1 MATATGGLN
10 PRNKRNWS
18 FRSAESRSGSPEA
31 AEPWWRT
38 PLLIA
43 FFVLMAAGGAA
54 FQYRAAGARG
64 ETKRRPSM
72 TCRERQ
78 PLCERD
84 DQYLAAK
91 LLKWGVVKIVASK
104 EQADC
109 VASFGR
115 EAERI
120 AEPFRKGADARA
132 DAVSGPEKTD
142 KLSVY
147 FNGFVYSTSASV
159 EIVHRES
166 SFLVWSASKTLARR
180 LVKQFKSDY

>member
-1 MATATGGLN
+1 
-10 PRNKRNWS
+10 
-18 FRSAESRSGSPEA
+18 
-31 AEPWWRT
+31 
-38 PLLIA
+38 
-43 FFVLMAAGGAA
+43 
-54 FQYRAAGARG
+54 
-64 ETKRRPSM
+64 M

-91 LLKWGVVKIVASK
+91 LLKWGIVKIVASK

-120 AEPFRKGADARA
+120 AEPFPKGADARA